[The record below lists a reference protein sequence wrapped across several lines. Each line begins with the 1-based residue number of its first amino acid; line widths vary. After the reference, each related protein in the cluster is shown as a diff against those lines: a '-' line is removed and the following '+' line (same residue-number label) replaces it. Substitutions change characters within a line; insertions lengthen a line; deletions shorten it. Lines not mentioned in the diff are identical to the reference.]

1 MINIVIPMSGQS
13 LYETSNGFAYP
24 KLLTEVANKTL
35 LEYSQDIFKSLSENH
50 KIIYVAPAEKLN
62 KLGLK
67 SIINTISD
75 KKGKIISLH
84 GNTKGAVC
92 SCLMA
97 IDELDPDSELI
108 ISSADHYIEE
118 NLQEVV
124 NNFRNMTC
132 DAGVLTFQ
140 SVHPKWSF
148 VLLNE
153 DNEVIQA
160 AEKDPISRNAVAGL
174 YYFKKASD
182 FIAAAKNLIRKDS
195 SIDGS
200 YYLSSC
206 LNELVLAGK
215 IIKVHQLNNAV
226 YHNFYDAHAVNAFGI
241 SLKNDTSVISDAT
254 KQYINAF
261 NSKHIDEVMQMFE
274 NDAVL
279 VEPDQSFVGASKIRA
294 RVSEIFLSPDLKF
307 VANAVTCQLNK
318 SVIEF
323 KLTIGDDVIKGV
335 DVIEWNHN
343 NKIAKLT
350 AYLM

>member
-1 MINIVIPMSGQS
+1 MSGQN

-35 LEYSQDIFKSLSENH
+35 LEYSQDIFKTLTENH
-50 KIIYVAPAEKLN
+50 NVIYVAPAEKLS

-75 KKGKIISLH
+75 KKGKIVSLH
-84 GNTKGAVC
+84 GSTKGAVC
-92 SCLMA
+92 SCMMA

-118 NLQEVV
+118 NLQEVID
-124 NNFRNMTC
+124 NFRAVTC

-148 VLLNE
+148 VLLNK

-174 YYFKKASD
+174 YYFKRASD

-195 SIDGS
+195 SIDGG

-226 YHNFYDAHAVNAFGI
+226 YHNFYDAHAVNAFSM
-241 SLKNDTSVISDAT
+241 SLKNDTSVVNEFT
-254 KQYINAF
+254 KQYVAAF
-261 NSKHIDEVMQMFE
+261 NSKNIDEVMRLFE
-274 NDAVL
+274 KDAVL
-279 VEPDQSFVGASKIRA
+279 VEPDQSFDGKENIRS
-294 RVSEIFLSPDLKF
+294 RVSEIFLSQSLKF
-307 VANAVTCQLNK
+307 VASAVTCQLNK

-323 KLTIGDDVIKGV
+323 KLTLGDDVIKGV

-343 NKIAKLT
+343 NKITKLT
-350 AYLM
+350 AYLI

>member
-1 MINIVIPMSGQS
+1 MINIVIPMSGQN

-35 LEYSQDIFKSLSENH
+35 LEYSQDIFKTLAEDH
-50 KIIYVAPAEKLN
+50 KVIYVAPEGKLN

-75 KKGKIISLH
+75 KKGKIVSLH
-84 GNTKGAVC
+84 GSTKGAVC

-118 NLQEVV
+118 NLQEVI
-124 NNFRNMTC
+124 NDFRGMTC

-153 DNEVIQA
+153 SNEVIQA

-174 YYFKKASD
+174 YYFKRASD
-182 FIAAAKNLIRKDS
+182 FILAAKNLIRKDS

-226 YHNFYDAHAVNAFGI
+226 YHNFYDAHAVNSFSM
-241 SLKNDTSVISDAT
+241 SLKDDTTSVNELT
-254 KQYINAF
+254 KRYIEAF
-261 NSKHIDEVMQMFE
+261 NSKDIDEVMRFFE
-274 NDAVL
+274 KDSTL
-279 VEPDQSFVGASKIRA
+279 VEPQQSFEGKESIQD
-294 RVSEIFLSPDLKF
+294 RVSDIFLSQNLSF
-307 VANAVTCQLNK
+307 VASAITCTLNK

-323 KLTIGDDVIKGV
+323 KLTLGKDIIKGI

-343 NKIAKLT
+343 NKIAKLS

>member
-1 MINIVIPMSGQS
+1 MINIVIPMSGQN
-13 LYETSNGFAYP
+13 LYETNNGFAYP

-35 LEYSQDIFKSLSENH
+35 LEYTLEIYKSINDEH
-50 KIIYVAPAEKLN
+50 KIVYVAPSEKLN

-75 KKGKIISLH
+75 KKGKIVALH
-84 GNTKGAVC
+84 GTTKGAVC

-97 IDELDPDSELI
+97 IDEIDPDSELI

-124 NNFRNMTC
+124 DNFRSMTC

-148 VLLNE
+148 VLLN
-153 DNEVIQA
+153 DNDEVIQA

-182 FIAAAKNLIRKDS
+182 FVSAAKNLIRKDS

-206 LNELVLAGK
+206 LNELVLDGK
-215 IIKVHQLNNAV
+215 IIKVHQLNNSV
-226 YHNFYDAHAVNAFGI
+226 YHNFYDAHAVNAFGM
-241 SLKNDTSVISDAT
+241 SLKNDTSIINDFT
-254 KQYINAF
+254 KQYIDAF
-261 NSKHIDEVMQMFE
+261 NSKYIDEVMQMFE
-274 NDAVL
+274 DNASL
-279 VEPDQSFVGASKIRA
+279 VEPNETFVGRENIKKRIAD
-294 RVSEIFLSPDLKF
+294 IFNSPELKF
-307 VANAVTCQLNK
+307 SANAIVCQQNK

-323 KLTIGDDVIKGV
+323 RLTLGDDVIKGV
-335 DVIEWNHN
+335 DVIEWSRN

>member
-1 MINIVIPMSGQS
+1 MINVIIPMSGHN

-35 LEYSQDIFKSLSENH
+35 LEYSQDIFKTLAEDY
-50 KIIYVAPAEKLN
+50 KIIYVAPEEKLN

-75 KKGKIISLH
+75 KKGKIVSLH
-84 GNTKGAVC
+84 GSTKGAVC
-92 SCLMA
+92 SSLMA
-97 IDELDPDSELI
+97 IDEIDPDSELI

-124 NNFRNMTC
+124 DNFRAMTC

-148 VLLNE
+148 VLLN
-153 DNEVIQA
+153 DNDEVIQA
-160 AEKDPISRNAVAGL
+160 AEKDPISRNAIAGF

-182 FIAAAKNLIRKDS
+182 FVAAAKNLIRKDS
-195 SIDGS
+195 SIDGG

-206 LNELVLAGK
+206 LNELVLDGK
-215 IIKVHQLNNAV
+215 IIKVHQLNNLV
-226 YHNFYDAHAVNAFGI
+226 YHNFYDAHAVNAFGM
-241 SLKNDTSVISDAT
+241 SLKNDTSVINDVT
-254 KQYINAF
+254 KLYIDAF
-261 NSKHIDEVMQMFE
+261 NSKRIDEVMKMFE
-274 NDAVL
+274 DNASL
-279 VEPDQSFVGASKIRA
+279 VEPG
-294 RVSEIFLSPDLKF
+294 EIFIGCESIKKRIGDIFNFPELKF
-307 VANAVTCQLNK
+307 SANAITCQQNR

-323 KLTIGDDVIKGV
+323 KLTLGDDVIKGV
-335 DVIEWNHN
+335 DIIEWSRN

>member
-1 MINIVIPMSGQS
+1 MINIVIPMSGQN

-35 LEYSQDIFKSLSENH
+35 FEYSQDIFKTVNDEH
-50 KIIYVAPAEKLN
+50 KIIYVAPAEKLD

-75 KKGKIISLH
+75 KRGKIVALH
-84 GNTKGAVC
+84 GTTKGAVC

-97 IDELDPDSELI
+97 IDEIDPDSELI

-118 NLQEVV
+118 NLQDVID
-124 NNFRNMTC
+124 NFRAMTC
-132 DAGVLTFQ
+132 DAGVLTFH

-148 VLLNE
+148 ILLNE
-153 DNEVIQA
+153 SGEVIKA

-182 FIAAAKNLIRKDS
+182 FISAAKNLIRKDS
-195 SIDGS
+195 SIDGG

-206 LNELVLAGK
+206 LNELVLDGK
-215 IIKVHQLNNAV
+215 VIKVHQLGNAI
-226 YHNFYDAHAVNAFGI
+226 YHNFYDAHAVNAFGA
-241 SLKNDTSVISDAT
+241 SLKNDACIVSDFT
-254 KQYINAF
+254 RQYINAF
-261 NSKHIDEVMQMFE
+261 NSKNVDEVVRMFE
-274 NDAVL
+274 SNASL
-279 VEPDQSFVGASKIRA
+279 VEPSESFVGCEKIRV
-294 RVSEIFLSPDLKF
+294 RIGEILS
-307 VANAVTCQLNK
+307 VANVNFSANAIICQLNK

-323 KLTIGDDVIKGV
+323 KLTLGDKVIRGV
-335 DVIEWNHN
+335 DVIEWSHN
-343 NKIAKLT
+343 NKITKLT

>member
-1 MINIVIPMSGQS
+1 MINIVIPMSGQN
-13 LYETSNGFAYP
+13 LYETNNGFAYP

-35 LEYSQDIFKSLSENH
+35 LEYSQDIFKTIHERH
-50 KIIYVAPAEKLN
+50 KIIYVAPAEKLD

-75 KKGKIISLH
+75 KKGKIVPLH
-84 GNTKGAVC
+84 GTTKGAVC

-97 IDELDPDSELI
+97 IDEIELDSELI
-108 ISSADHYIEE
+108 ISSADHYIEGD
-118 NLQEVV
+118 LQEII
-124 NNFRNMTC
+124 NSFRVMKC

-153 DNEVIQA
+153 NDEVVQA

-182 FIAAAKNLIRKDS
+182 FIFAAKNLIRKDG
-195 SIDGS
+195 SINDF

-215 IIKVHQLNNAV
+215 TIKVHKLNNAV
-226 YHNFYDAHAVNAFGI
+226 YHNFYDAHAVNAFGM
-241 SLKNDTSVISDAT
+241 SLNNDAGILNDLTN
-254 KQYINAF
+254 QYIKAF
-261 NSKHIDEVMQMFE
+261 NEKNIDAVMHMFE
-274 NDAVL
+274 NGSSLIEPNDIFAGHENIKRRL
-279 VEPDQSFVGASKIRA
+279 VD
-294 RVSEIFLSPDLKF
+294 IFKSPELMF
-307 VANAVTCQLNK
+307 TATTVICQMNK

-323 KLTIGDDVIKGV
+323 KLSLGCDVIKGV

-343 NKIAKLT
+343 NKIVKLT
-350 AYLM
+350 AYII